1 LAWAS
6 DCGQHKQFHLL
17 HPYALTWEILHRL
30 DNINITALALC
41 ILKGFMCKSVCDNLS
56 FVQLHDSDS
65 CKMQKKVEDF
75 KSSANYCDR
84 MVISYVAQN
93 LFPPSV
99 NNYRASGDDLTAR
112 VPQEANMPS

>member
-1 LAWAS
+1 
-6 DCGQHKQFHLL
+6 
-17 HPYALTWEILHRL
+17 
-30 DNINITALALC
+30 
-41 ILKGFMCKSVCDNLS
+41 
-56 FVQLHDSDS
+56 
-65 CKMQKKVEDF
+65 MQKKVEDF

-112 VPQEANMPS
+112 VPQKPTCRAEVFENDLIGLSLVIIW